1 MPAQDRIHNAVKHS
15 LLRDNWTITAEPYTI
30 EYEEVRV
37 FADLRAERTDSAQE
51 QEIVVIEIKS
61 FLQPSFIHEFETA
74 LGQYQVYRALLN
86 VVSPECTLYLALPA
100 SVHDDFFH
108 QSAVRLLVETYNVS
122 LLVVDTNLEVIV
134 QWIN

>member
-1 MPAQDRIHNAVKHS
+1 MKSA
-15 LLRDNWTITAEPYTI
+15 LLQDNWTITAEPYTI

-37 FADLRAERTDSAQE
+37 FADLRAERTDRDQGR
-51 QEIVVIEIKS
+51 EIVVIEIKS
-61 FLQPSFIHEFETA
+61 FLHPSFIHEFETA

-86 VVSPECTLYLALPA
+86 VVAPECRLYLALPA
-100 SVHDDFFH
+100 TVHADFFY

-122 LLVVDTNLEVIV
+122 LPVVDTNLEVIV